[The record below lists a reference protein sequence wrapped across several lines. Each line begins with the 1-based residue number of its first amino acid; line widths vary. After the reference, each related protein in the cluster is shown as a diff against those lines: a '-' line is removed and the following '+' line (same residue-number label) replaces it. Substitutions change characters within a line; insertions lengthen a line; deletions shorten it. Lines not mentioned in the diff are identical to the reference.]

1 MKNVAVFVKCPNCG
15 WEFRTQLQI
24 DRREEYLKG
33 FYEGLEI
40 CRYCDASVRI
50 APGTTYWKDE

>member
-1 MKNVAVFVKCPNCG
+1 MAVFVKCPNCG